1 MKRDGNT
8 KMSDRQS
15 AFSFAWHSIR
25 TRYSLLTAVFLLMA
39 LGSFYIGGRIVLVH
53 LVRDAEN
60 QVREIGSD
68 ISRLSYRNADQAR
81 RLAKKIVA
89 EWPAA
94 GAALDHPAMSSLLD
108 GRVKPVP
115 SVAFKLDTT
124 GGFAEGAVLGASS
137 KVEQLKSCEL
147 EPYSSCFPEWSRN
160 IATVGGATAV
170 GMVRL
175 HGRTHYISIAH
186 LPGDAGFIV
195 VGTPFDSDAFSTQV
209 NEAFAGLE
217 VKVTNRRGDI
227 VVTAR
232 SPDSRRCLSRIK
244 REFGIVPLFSEAV
257 NFYSGGFWE
266 LGSSPFE
273 AVFTMRDIAGNAV
286 SMIAISLPRSLSNVT
301 SMALGR
307 LTFFIA
313 VVGILL
319 ILPIFWFQSQLL
331 LNPLTK
337 MIRQVRE
344 VEMHHDDIDCPRV
357 EWKGKDEFA
366 LLAASVNS
374 MLETLTR
381 RTLAVAQSE
390 TRQKA
395 LIEGL
400 PDAMVVFDRNAK
412 ALSIIKQME
421 GGIPV
426 PGITEGKTPDVE
438 VWSADN
444 VSAFDLV
451 LKAVIATGDV
461 GRLHLVI
468 AEKDGDR
475 HFELRLSQM
484 DGTFVLGVFRDVTAE
499 TVEHKRLLA
508 VESRLANAQKQESL
522 TQLAGGIAHDVNN
535 ILSVVNNTAEIFWLD
550 DSSQEAKEALNTI
563 RDAVKRGSSMTR
575 ELMAFAGE
583 TRMTF
588 ARSDPARLIDGV
600 RRLVGGIVGANVVL
614 DFRIPEGLPVVDADG
629 DQIWKVFFNLVKNA
643 AEAMNGSGTVVV
655 AAEPFEM
662 TADIALDFI
671 SPRPLT
677 PGKGVMFTV
686 SDNGPGITPD
696 MRRRIFDPYVS
707 TKSSGRGF
715 GLSTVMTI
723 VGAHGGGVAV
733 RSAVGHGSEFRIYLP
748 ESTLPATDSA
758 VVDDEKS
765 MAQNVDNRDMV
776 LIIDD
781 DPAIVKTTS
790 ILLKVL
796 ERTAIAANGRQ
807 DALDAYRRHSPR
819 LACVLLDAHLG
830 ETDVVQLLSAFRT
843 CDPTVPIVVASGS
856 AREQVDEIFVNHPFD
871 QFLAKPYTLQELKKI
886 VGC

>member
-1 MKRDGNT
+1 MKREGDSKVSG
-8 KMSDRQS
+8 RQC
-15 AFSFAWHSIR
+15 AFSFALHSIR
-25 TRYSLLTAVFLLMA
+25 TRYSLLTAVFLLIA
-39 LGSFYIGGRIVLVH
+39 LGFFYVGGRIVLVH

-68 ISRLSYRNADQAR
+68 IARLSYRNADQAR
-81 RLAKKIVA
+81 RLARKIAA

-94 GAALDHPAMSSLLD
+94 GAASERLAPSSLLD
-108 GRVKPVP
+108 GRVTPAP
-115 SVAFKLDTT
+115 SIVFMLDTVGSFT
-124 GGFAEGAVLGASS
+124 EGAVLGSS
-137 KVEQLKSCEL
+137 GEVELLKSCEL
-147 EPYSSCFPEWSRN
+147 QPYSGCIPEWSRN

-170 GMVRL
+170 GLVRL
-175 HGRTHYISIAH
+175 HGRTHYVSIAH
-186 LPGDAGFIV
+186 LPGEAGFVV
-195 VGTPFDSDAFSTQV
+195 VGTPFDSDAFSNQV
-209 NEAFAGLE
+209 NDAFSGLE

-227 VVTAR
+227 VVTAHP
-232 SPDSRRCLSRIK
+232 PDSQARPSRIK

-266 LGSSPFE
+266 LGNSPFE

-286 SMIAISLPRSLSNVT
+286 SMIAISLPKTFSNVT
-301 SMALGR
+301 TMALGR

-313 VVGILL
+313 MVGILL
-319 ILPIFWFQSQLL
+319 ILPIFWFQNQLL
-331 LNPLTK
+331 LNPLSK
-337 MIRQVRE
+337 MIRMVKD
-344 VEMHHDDIDCPRV
+344 VEKHHDDIDCPRV
-357 EWKGKDEFA
+357 QWEGKDEFA
-366 LLAASVNS
+366 LLAMSVNS

-400 PDAMVVFDRNAK
+400 PDAMVVFDRSAK

-421 GGIPV
+421 DGIPV
-426 PGITEGKTPDVE
+426 PGISEGKTPDVA

-468 AEKDGDR
+468 AEKEDDR
-475 HFELRLSQM
+475 HFELRLSPM

-550 DSSQEAKEALNTI
+550 DSSPEAKEALNTI

-588 ARSDPARLIDGV
+588 VRSDPARLIDGV

-614 DFRIPEGLPVVDADG
+614 DFKVPEGLPAVDADG
-629 DQIWKVFFNLVKNA
+629 DQIWKVFFNLVKNS

-655 AAEPFEM
+655 AAEPFAM

-677 PGKGVMFTV
+677 PGKGVMFSV
-686 SDNGPGITPD
+686 SDNGPGISPD

-733 RSAVGHGSEFRIYLP
+733 RSAVGHGSVFRIFLP
-748 ESTLPATDSA
+748 ESTLPVADG
-758 VVDDEKS
+758 VMVDDEKGIS
-765 MAQNVDNRDMV
+765 PTIGNRDMV
-776 LIIDD
+776 LIVDD
-781 DPAIVKTTS
+781 DPSIVKTTS

-796 ERTAIAANGRQ
+796 ERTAITANGRQ
-807 DALDAYRRHSPR
+807 DALDSYRRHSPR

-830 ETDVVQLLSAFRT
+830 ETDSVMLMSAFRT
-843 CDPTVPIVVASGS
+843 CDPTVPIIVTSGS
-856 AREQVDEIFVNHPFD
+856 VREQIDEIFASQPFD
-871 QFLAKPYTLQELKKI
+871 QFLAKPYTLEELKKV